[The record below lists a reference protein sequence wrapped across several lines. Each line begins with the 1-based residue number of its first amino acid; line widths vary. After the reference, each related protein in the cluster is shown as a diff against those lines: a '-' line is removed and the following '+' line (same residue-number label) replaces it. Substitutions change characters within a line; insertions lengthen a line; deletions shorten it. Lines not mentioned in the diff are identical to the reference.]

1 MPHWCLSFFHDF
13 ALIILVENS
22 RSHRVSRS
30 GLGRA
35 NGWERIWHRGRGNLV
50 TEDARSGLEEF
61 ATGMLTE
68 FSSLSTTVFL
78 IDTTCIVL
86 LS

>member
-22 RSHRVSRS
+22 RSHRVSRP

-50 TEDARSGLEEF
+50 

-68 FSSLSTTVFL
+68 FASSSATVFFR
-78 IDTTCIVL
+78 IGTTCIVL